1 MSIPF
6 AGTEITKRGW
16 QCPGCGRVYAP
27 WVTMCAS
34 CPGTTGGIVTN
45 VFVQTPWERIEED
58 GHGA

>member
-1 MSIPF
+1 MSLPF
-6 AGTEITKRGW
+6 VGSEHSQRGW

-58 GHGA
+58 A